1 MKKETIKEIFED
13 IKYKLVSS
21 DLKAVADALKEKGR
35 KPRDWI
41 GVKTLAQLFGE
52 MAKDRSDNTN

>member
-1 MKKETIKEIFED
+1 MKKETIKEIFKD

-21 DLKAVADALKEKGR
+21 DLNAVADALKEKGR

-41 GVKTLAQLFGE
+41 GVKTLETLFRE
-52 MAKDRSDNTN
+52 MAKKRPNNIN